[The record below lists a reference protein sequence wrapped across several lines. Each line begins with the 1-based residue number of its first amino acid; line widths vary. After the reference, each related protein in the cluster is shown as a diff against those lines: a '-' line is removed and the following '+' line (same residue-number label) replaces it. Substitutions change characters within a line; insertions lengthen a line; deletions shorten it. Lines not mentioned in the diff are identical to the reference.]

1 MLAVVSVILIVSF
14 FLRVQSIYEIC
25 SLSISR
31 QSIFTDSLRKD

>member
-1 MLAVVSVILIVSF
+1 MLAVVSVILIVS

-31 QSIFTDSLRKD
+31 QSISTDSLRKD